1 MAKELRKEIKKKA
14 ITDEDFYILG
24 DKCRSCATY
33 WECSVPR
40 CLMCNDSSLFEYII
54 DKDDRPIGGFVLG
67 QP

>member
-1 MAKELRKEIKKKA
+1 M
-14 ITDEDFYILG
+14 TDEDFYILG

-40 CLMCNDSSLFEYII
+40 CLMCNDNSLFEYII